1 MRIIKSG
8 EGDIQLKLEKL
19 HYATDNLIE
28 QQFYQRGTDRI
39 VGRTP
44 EISMKIKNSGLIV
57 KRFKELFNDN
67 LIYFIEGQFL
77 QFFKP
82 FTQIKGMD
90 ENYIKEINQEI
101 QIKIAALQDTEYDL
115 VLLYTLVLSSLISR
129 IRDIHFDD
137 AIDEIIERVKRKSN
151 SLAEDEIQSKLE
163 NLFMK
168 NNKFV
173 SLLHNVSYLDALA
186 DSFHFKK
193 VARTCKIQKSKLI
206 NQIVGLITYSTQ

>member
-8 EGDIQLKLEKL
+8 EGDIQLKLKKL
-19 HYATDNLIE
+19 HKATDNLIE
-28 QQFYQRGTDRI
+28 QQFYRRGTDTI

-57 KRFKELFNDN
+57 KRFKDLFYEN
-67 LIYFIEGQFL
+67 LMYFINGQFL
-77 QFFKP
+77 NFFEP

-101 QIKIAALQDTEYDL
+101 EIKLTALQDTEYDL
-115 VLLYTLVLSSLISR
+115 VISYTLVLSSLISR
-129 IRDIHFDD
+129 IRDIHFND
-137 AIDEIIERVKRKSN
+137 AIHEIIKRIKHKSQKLSEN
-151 SLAEDEIQSKLE
+151 EIHSELED
-163 NLFMK
+163 LFMK
-168 NNKFV
+168 NNKYV
-173 SLLHNVSYLDALA
+173 SLLYNISYLGALA

-206 NQIVGLITYSTQ
+206 NQIVDIIT

>member
-8 EGDIQLKLEKL
+8 EGDIQLKLKKL
-19 HYATDNLIE
+19 HKATDNLIE
-28 QQFYQRGTDRI
+28 QQFYRRGTDTI

-57 KRFKELFNDN
+57 KRFKDLFYEN
-67 LIYFIEGQFL
+67 LIYFINGQFL
-77 QFFKP
+77 NFFEP

-101 QIKIAALQDTEYDL
+101 EIKLTALQDTEYDL
-115 VLLYTLVLSSLISR
+115 VISYTLVLSSLISR
-129 IRDIHFDD
+129 IRDIHFND
-137 AIDEIIERVKRKSN
+137 AIHEIIERIKHKSQKLSEN
-151 SLAEDEIQSKLE
+151 EIHSKLE
-163 NLFMK
+163 DLFMK
-168 NNKFV
+168 NNKYV
-173 SLLHNVSYLDALA
+173 SLLYNISYLGALA

-206 NQIVGLITYSTQ
+206 NQIVHIIT

>member
-8 EGDIQLKLEKL
+8 EGDIQLKLKKL
-19 HYATDNLIE
+19 HKATDNLIE
-28 QQFYQRGTDRI
+28 QQFYRRGTDTI

-44 EISMKIKNSGLIV
+44 EISMKIKNSGLII
-57 KRFKELFNDN
+57 KRFKDLFYEN
-67 LIYFIEGQFL
+67 LMYFVEGQFL
-77 QFFKP
+77 NFFEP

-90 ENYIKEINQEI
+90 ENYIKEIHQEI
-101 QIKIAALQDTEYDL
+101 QIKLAALQDTEYDL
-115 VLLYTLVLSSLISR
+115 IISYTLVLSSLISR

-137 AIDEIIERVKRKSN
+137 AIHEIIKRVKQKSKN
-151 SLAEDEIQSKLE
+151 LSENEIHSELED
-163 NLFMK
+163 LFMK

-173 SLLHNVSYLDALA
+173 SLLYNVSYLGALA

-206 NQIVGLITYSTQ
+206 NQIVHLIT